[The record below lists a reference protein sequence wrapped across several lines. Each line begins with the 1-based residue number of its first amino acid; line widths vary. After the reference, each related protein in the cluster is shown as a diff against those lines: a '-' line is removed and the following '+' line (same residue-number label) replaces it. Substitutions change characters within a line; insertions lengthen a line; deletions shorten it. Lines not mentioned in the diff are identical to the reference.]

1 MDHTPSVVHRTSR
14 SWFQEEIEQVLRRC
28 CEQVLAE
35 TLAEPTGGRPAEL
48 PDLSLWMAVIVVVLR
63 GLCSQRA
70 IWRLLAGGG
79 LWAEPCYE
87 ICDQTVYS
95 RLSRHGSGPLPALF
109 VRITQLL
116 LQWQAPALASP
127 EQQSRVLAPFAQEV
141 VAIDESTLDA
151 VCRRVRPLREVPDG
165 DERLL
170 PGKLVG
176 AFDVRRQLW
185 RAMHYVTQVTDNE
198 KEHALDMLACL
209 APGTLLLFDLGY
221 FSFAWFDALTKGNYP
236 WVTRLREQTT
246 MSVMHTYYDDGANWD
261 QLVWLGI
268 WDTQS
273 AYLVRAVQVTFAGVT
288 HRSLTNVLNPTVLP
302 MGDLVGLY
310 ARRWDIE
317 RAFLL
322 LKEWFGLRQLWSS
335 KPQVILA
342 QVWAGVILAQV
353 IQSIRVQMA
362 VVADVEV
369 ADISVPLLM
378 QVLGQWNTSGEEG
391 WHEMVTQCRRMGI
404 IRPHSQRAWQAPE
417 IPASASR
424 ALPPGRTLVR
434 PGRYPEQLREADE
447 RDEHSQQLREA
458 IREQQRRKRAQK
470 KQARQQEEEQIRAE
484 VTKVLKA
491 HKQEQQKAKGQ
502 RTAAQEQEARARAKA
517 SREKQEQ
524 QEQQKWD
531 AYWKQKAPPGAQA
544 PPWTFYIPLYEKG
557 VEVAVR

>member
-1 MDHTPSVVHRTSR
+1 MDHTPSVVHRTTR
-14 SWFQEEIEQVLRRC
+14 SWFHEEVEHVLRRC

-70 IWRLLAGGG
+70 IWRLLVGGG

-109 VRITQLL
+109 VRLTQIL
-116 LQWQAPALASP
+116 LQWQAPVLESY
-127 EQQSRVLAPFAQEV
+127 EQQSRALAPFAREV

-185 RAMHYVTQVTDNE
+185 RAMHYVAQVTENE
-198 KEHALDMLACL
+198 KDHAMDMLACL

-246 MSVMHTYYDDGANWD
+246 MIVMHTYYDDGGNWD
-261 QLVWLGI
+261 KLVWLGI

-273 AYLVRAVQVTFAGVT
+273 AYLVRVVQVTYAGVT
-288 HRSLTNVLNPTVLP
+288 HRYLTNVLNPTVLP
-302 MGDLVGLY
+302 MRDLVGLY

-322 LKEWFGLRQLWSS
+322 LKEWFGLSQLWSS

-342 QVWAGVILAQV
+342 QVWACVILAQV

-378 QVLGQWNTSGEEG
+378 QSLGQWNTSGEEG
-391 WHEMVTQCRRMGI
+391 WREMVEQCRRMGI
-404 IRPHSQRAWQAPE
+404 IRPHCHRNWQAPE
-417 IPASASR
+417 IPSSAYR
-424 ALPPGRTLVR
+424 ALPQSRTLVR
-434 PGRYPEQLREADE
+434 PGRYPDQRGEADE
-447 RDEHSQQLREA
+447 RDEHRQQLREA
-458 IREQQRRKRAQK
+458 IREQQRMKRAQK
-470 KQARQQEEEQIRAE
+470 KQEMRQEEEQIRAE
-484 VTKVLKA
+484 VKKVRLAK
-491 HKQEQQKAKGQ
+491 KQKAKVQ
-502 RTAAQEQEARARAKA
+502 RTAAQEEEARARAKA

-524 QEQQKWD
+524 QEHQKWE

-544 PPWTFYIPLYEKG
+544 PPWTFYMPLYEKG
-557 VEVAVR
+557 VEVTVR